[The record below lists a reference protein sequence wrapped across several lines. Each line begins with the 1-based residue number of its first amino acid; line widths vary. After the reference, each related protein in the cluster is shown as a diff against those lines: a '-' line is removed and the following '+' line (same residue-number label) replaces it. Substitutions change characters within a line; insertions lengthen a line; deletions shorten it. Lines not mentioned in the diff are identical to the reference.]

1 MSDNQGLESRRAIGK
16 RGLDKAPR
24 RKSRILTADQFD
36 VVRPFLVRMSEERK
50 DAARLVMVEK
60 LKMQEVADMY
70 GWGARQSVDR
80 AVAAVWAK
88 YQELEEARAKLEQ
101 ADIGREG
108 VKPG

>member
-1 MSDNQGLESRRAIGK
+1 MTSDNQGLESRRAIGK

-36 VVRPFLVRMSEERK
+36 AVRPFLVRMSEERK

-80 AVAAVWAK
+80 VVASVWAK
-88 YQELEEARAKLEQ
+88 FLELEEARAKLEK
-101 ADIGREG
+101 AELSKGGNET
-108 VKPG
+108 